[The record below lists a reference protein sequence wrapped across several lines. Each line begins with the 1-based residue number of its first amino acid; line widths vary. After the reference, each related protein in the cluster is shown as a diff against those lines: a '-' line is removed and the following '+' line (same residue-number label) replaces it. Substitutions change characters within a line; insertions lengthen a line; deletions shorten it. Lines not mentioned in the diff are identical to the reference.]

1 MTWNPDR
8 RQEETMRNTIRW
20 SIEGFALVAA
30 LWLAGAAQAF
40 DHTHTPLDQV
50 LQAHVSGGSVDYG
63 SLATDRGALDAYL
76 DTLADVGSG
85 DVAGF
90 SRQEAMAFW
99 INAYNAL
106 TLKVILDHGQ
116 VASIRDIDGAWD
128 GIRHDVAGRSLTL
141 NEIEHQ
147 ILRKHYPDARLHMV
161 LVCAARSCPKLHA
174 GAFTPTNLAQRL
186 DAASTGFVRDSKRN
200 RFDPEAGELTVS
212 RIFEWYGTDF
222 VGKYAEAGHGD
233 DASAGIRGFFATYL
247 DEPAAGAAE
256 VTVSYMDYDWSLN
269 GSW

>member
-1 MTWNPDR
+1 
-8 RQEETMRNTIRW
+8 MRKTTRW
-20 SIEGFALVAA
+20 SVEGIALAAA
-30 LWLAGAAQAF
+30 LWLAGPAQAF
-40 DHTHTPLDQV
+40 DHTHATLDQV
-50 LQAHVSGGSVDYG
+50 LRAHVAGGSVSYG
-63 SLATDRGALDAYL
+63 ALAADRGPLDGYL
-76 DTLADVGSG
+76 DTLAAIDSG

-90 SRQEAMAFW
+90 SREEAMSFW

-106 TLKVILDHGQ
+106 TLKVILDHGP
-116 VASIRDIDGAWD
+116 VDTIRDIDGAWD
-128 GIRHDVAGRSLTL
+128 EIRHDVAGRPLTL

-174 GAFTPTNLAQRL
+174 GAFTPANLNQRL
-186 DAASTGFVRDSKRN
+186 DAASTGFVADAQRN

-222 VGKYAEAGHGD
+222 IGEYAEAGHGE

-247 DEPAAGAAE
+247 EEPAAGAAE